1 MASFEQGTA
10 EQVKNGQAQFRAGA
24 IVGKQAA
31 TFVGA
36 KIERVEEQI
45 PGSQGST
52 RFVDKKVGGTKIYH
66 RTVTYLS
73 QNSDG
78 TISGA
83 ERVVY
88 IEKNGTW
95 QPAAISK
102 DGGKTYQFSDPNY
115 PTMDGV
121 AGTGLANEL
130 NDLDG
135 DIHKN
140 LDKQVN
146 DSLDRAGFDEILTDN
161 KKNVID
167 SIKNNTDQ
175 NDAEESSDDGDGE
188 DKGLTDADQLEAA
201 KKEFDISSI
210 DIGERGGT
218 RSAAGSFGNHIYPL
232 DLGLSGQDVL
242 KFTMLK
248 YVPSD
253 INMSGG
259 FLGVDTGVRNEDFE
273 TLGNREILG
282 TVVLPI
288 PGGISDNNTVSWG
301 SQNMNPAEVAA
312 AQFALNTIMGGVD
325 GATLAAKNLVDAIT
339 GNTGDIKTATGAVIA
354 GAAAGVGQQLITR
367 TTGAVINPSME
378 LLFNGPA
385 LRQFQ
390 FKFTFTARESEESKE
405 VARII
410 RFFKQGSAVQRTAS
424 NLFLKSPHTFKLQYL
439 FRGPSGGDNP
449 FMGKIKECACTGVSV
464 NYTPQNNYA
473 TFSDG
478 AMTSYE
484 LSLNFSELEPVYND
498 EYGSEGELP
507 AAIGF

>member
-1 MASFEQGTA
+1 MAIPKFEQGTKA
-10 EQVKNGQAQFRAGA
+10 EVNSGAAQFEGGA
-24 IVGKQAA
+24 IVTDDIKIKTAP
-31 TFVGA
+31 TGA
-36 KIERVEEQI
+36 FASGQREVRV
-45 PGSQGST
+45 
-52 RFVDKKVGGTKIYH
+52 K
-66 RTVTYLS
+66 
-73 QNSDG
+73 
-78 TISGA
+78 A
-83 ERVVY
+83 VVY
-88 IEKNGTW
+88 PVRDDRGKVISSERIIYQVTKGPDGKPRW
-95 QPAAISK
+95 EPAASSL
-102 DGGKTYQFSDPNY
+102 DGGKTYQFSSPRGLPMN
-115 PTMDGV
+115 GV
-121 AGTGLANEL
+121 ATDDLIEALSDPKETSTLEKLIDQGVIKKASSTEGIQHTDRNVLVASGT
-130 NDLDG
+130 
-135 DIHKN
+135 
-140 LDKQVN
+140 
-146 DSLDRAGFDEILTDN
+146 
-161 KKNVID
+161 
-167 SIKNNTDQ
+167 
-175 NDAEESSDDGDGE
+175 NDAITQAEEELEAQQDAAGDDGE
-188 DKGLTDADQLEAA
+188 DNGLTDADQLEAA

-253 INMSGG
+253 INMENK

-325 GATLAAKNLVDAIT
+325 GATLAAKNLVDAVT

-378 LLFNGPA
+378 LLFSGPA

>member
-1 MASFEQGTA
+1 MQDVASDELKEALLDPNQTSRLEKLIDEG
-10 EQVKNGQAQFRAGA
+10 
-24 IVGKQAA
+24 IIKQANS
-31 TFVGA
+31 G
-36 KIERVEEQI
+36 KHRIEPADRNVLVAAGTNDAITEAEEELEAQ
-45 PGSQGST
+45 Q
-52 RFVDKKVGGTKIYH
+52 D
-66 RTVTYLS
+66 
-73 QNSDG
+73 
-78 TISGA
+78 
-83 ERVVY
+83 
-88 IEKNGTW
+88 
-95 QPAAISK
+95 AAGDD
-102 DGGKTYQFSDPNY
+102 DGG
-115 PTMDGV
+115 
-121 AGTGLANEL
+121 
-130 NDLDG
+130 G
-135 DIHKN
+135 D
-140 LDKQVN
+140 
-146 DSLDRAGFDEILTDN
+146 E
-161 KKNVID
+161 
-167 SIKNNTDQ
+167 NT
-175 NDAEESSDDGDGE
+175 
-188 DKGLTDADQLEAA
+188 GLTDAEQLEAA
-201 KKEFDISSI
+201 TKEFDLSSI

-218 RSAAGSFGNHIYPL
+218 RSAAGSFGNHVYPL

-259 FLGVDTGVRNEDFE
+259 FLGVDSSTRNEGE
-273 TLGNREILG
+273 REILG

-312 AQFALNTIMGGVD
+312 AQFALNTIMGGED

-390 FKFTFTARESEESKE
+390 FKFTFTARESDESKE
-405 VARII
+405 VAKII
-410 RFFKQGSAVQRTAS
+410 RFFKQGSAVQRTKS

-449 FMGKIKECACTGVSV
+449 FIGKIKECACTGVSV

-484 LSLNFSELEPVYND
+484 MSLNFSELEPVYND
-498 EYGSEGELP
+498 EYGDGGELP

>member
-1 MASFEQGTA
+1 MAIPKFEQGTKA
-10 EQVKNGQAQFRAGA
+10 EVNSGAAQFEGGA
-24 IVGKQAA
+24 IVTDDIKIKTAP
-31 TFVGA
+31 TGA
-36 KIERVEEQI
+36 FASGQKEVRV
-45 PGSQGST
+45 
-52 RFVDKKVGGTKIYH
+52 R
-66 RTVTYLS
+66 
-73 QNSDG
+73 
-78 TISGA
+78 A
-83 ERVVY
+83 VVY
-88 IEKNGTW
+88 PVRDASNGKVISSERIIYQVTKGPNGNLRW
-95 QPAAISK
+95 EPAAVSL
-102 DGGKTYQFSDPNY
+102 DGGKTYQFSSPRGLPMEKVASDELKEALSDPNETSTLEKLIDKGIIKKANST
-115 PTMDGV
+115 PGIQHTDRDV
-121 AGTGLANEL
+121 LVAAGT
-130 NDLDG
+130 
-135 DIHKN
+135 
-140 LDKQVN
+140 
-146 DSLDRAGFDEILTDN
+146 
-161 KKNVID
+161 
-167 SIKNNTDQ
+167 
-175 NDAEESSDDGDGE
+175 NDAITEAEEELEAQQDAAGGDDDDE
-188 DKGLTDADQLEAA
+188 NTGLTDAQQLEAA

-253 INMSGG
+253 INMGGG

-312 AQFALNTIMGGVD
+312 AQFALNTIMGGLD
-325 GATLAAKNLVDAIT
+325 GATLAAKNLVDAVT

-378 LLFNGPA
+378 LLFSGPA

-390 FKFTFTARESEESKE
+390 FKFTFTAREREESKE